1 MLTHYPILDRNNE
14 VSIFKNMKI
23 WRDKYYKYYDY
34 CHSQQNI
41 NNLCKDYL
49 ESLLWTSTYY
59 FKGCK
64 DWRYYYSHIFAP
76 SIKDFYNFIKD
87 INNLKDYV
95 KINHNSYDIYD
106 CLELVLPNESMKLH
120 PYKDKKTKDSNNYT
134 IKTLFKRYLWECE

>member
-1 MLTHYPILDRNNE
+1 MIDSQLLNKLPDDEKI
-14 VSIFKNMKI
+14 IF
-23 WRDKYYKYYDY
+23 
-34 CHSQQNI
+34 S
-41 NNLCKDYL
+41 
-49 ESLLWTSTYY
+49 E
-59 FKGCK
+59 
-64 DWRYYYSHIFAP
+64 
-76 SIKDFYNFIKD
+76 FY